1 MRITSKQLRQIIR
14 EELDRMNEGRR
25 GGRHGM
31 DYGYGSFGGGSQ
43 GGHDEG
49 WDEPE
54 EGGWGSGP
62 SARDLGWKVGDT
74 VKGSGKTGTV
84 TKVSEWDTGVS
95 VEWDDG
101 STGEYDGKYLK
112 KGR

>member
-31 DYGYGSFGGGSQ
+31 DYGYGSFGGDYPR
-43 GGHDEG
+43 GGEDEG
-49 WDEPE
+49 EPE
-54 EGGWGSGP
+54 SMGP
-62 SARDLGWKVGDT
+62 SARELGWKVGDT

>member
-14 EELDRMNEGRR
+14 EELDRMNEGR
-25 GGRHGM
+25 GRHGM
-31 DYGYGSFGGGSQ
+31 SYGYGSFGGGHPR
-43 GGHDEG
+43 GGEDEG

-54 EGGWGSGP
+54 SMGP

-74 VKGSGKTGTV
+74 VKSGGKTGTV
-84 TKVSEWDTGVS
+84 TAVSEWDTGVS

-101 STGEYDGKYLK
+101 STGEYDGKYMK

>member
-14 EELDRMNEGRR
+14 EERDRMNESRR

-31 DYGYGSFGGGSQ
+31 DYGYGNFSGEYPRGGE
-43 GGHDEG
+43 DEG

-54 EGGWGSGP
+54 SMGP
-62 SARDLGWKVGDT
+62 SARELGWKVGDT

-84 TKVSEWDTGVS
+84 TKVSDWDTGID
-95 VEWDDG
+95 VEWEDG
-101 STGEYDGKYLK
+101 FTGTFDGKYMK